1 MNLTTNSKK
10 YDMTKYE
17 QSSIHLFNQ
26 FFLFPEHKPKMAL
39 SKAKVC
45 LIGAGPSGMSVMF
58 HMNRLAQQ
66 GVQVPEIKCYE
77 KQSNWGGLWNYSW
90 RTGKCSL

>member
-1 MNLTTNSKK
+1 
-10 YDMTKYE
+10 
-17 QSSIHLFNQ
+17 
-26 FFLFPEHKPKMAL
+26 MAL

-66 GVQVPEIKCYE
+66 GLQVPEIKCYE

-90 RTGKCSL
+90 RTGTFDLKFIIIFS

>member
-1 MNLTTNSKK
+1 
-10 YDMTKYE
+10 
-17 QSSIHLFNQ
+17 
-26 FFLFPEHKPKMAL
+26 MAL
-39 SKAKVC
+39 SKLKVC

-66 GVQVPEIKCYE
+66 GLQVPEIKCYE

-90 RTGKCSL
+90 RTGKFDKKFNIIYKLYNTLAHSNTELRI